1 MKKYIIIISVVII
14 AFSLWNCEKDDICA
28 ENTPTT
34 PRVIIEFYDFANP
47 TVLKNVTSLGVI
59 APGFTEGFG
68 FSGVSKIKVPLNTTD
83 NTSTLQFI
91 QNGSDGDATNDNLD
105 EIVFNYTRQV
115 IYVSRACGYKTNFT
129 LDATTGAVLTTD
141 ASNWIQNI
149 TIEQPT
155 IANENEI
162 HIKIYF

>member
-28 ENTPTT
+28 ETTPTT
-34 PRVIIEFYDFANP
+34 PRVVIEFYDFANP
-47 TVLKNVTSLGVI
+47 TVLKNVTSLGVV
-59 APGFTEGFG
+59 APGFTQGFG
-68 FSGVSKIKVPLNTTD
+68 FSGVSKAILPLKTTD
-83 NTSTLQFI
+83 DSTILQFI
-91 QNGSDGDATNDNLD
+91 QNGSDEDATNDNLD
-105 EIVFNYTRQV
+105 EIIFNYSRQV

-129 LDATTGAVLTTD
+129 LDATIGAVLTTD
-141 ASNWIQNI
+141 SNNWIQNI
-149 TIEQPT
+149 TIEQPI